1 MKLNGNDEL
10 LASTSPSDRGGN
22 SEITSAALTNDSLFE
37 GKEELHIHSDK
48 IEVDIKTG
56 IDDIHTD
63 NHNQAFDIT
72 AIVDDDSNANVFVDD
87 H

>member
-1 MKLNGNDEL
+1 MLNGDDGL
-10 LASTSPSDRGGN
+10 LASTSPPDRGAN
-22 SEITSAALTNDSLFE
+22 SEITSAALANDFLFE
-37 GKEELHIHSDK
+37 GKEELHIHSGK
-48 IEVDIKTG
+48 IEIDIKTG

-63 NHNQAFDIT
+63 NHNQAFDII